1 MLSDVV
7 VRVERQQI
15 EKMTALITAIERV
28 IALPESSTVRGVFMG
43 YDFHL
48 TPSGPKLI
56 EINTNAGGALLAAR
70 QAGRTDVEEAFVTM
84 FRAEAERTGRPLRT
98 LAIVDGDPKAQFL
111 YPEFLAFRDLF
122 ERHGIQT
129 VICDPRDL
137 MLCHGSFWVEEIRID
152 LVYNRL
158 TDFLLEAPANA
169 VLRQA
174 WMDNAV
180 VVTPNPYLY
189 TLYADKHNLVALSN
203 EPSLMDGIPRTEQVM
218 PDHAGDLWARRRQL
232 FFKPATGYGA
242 RAAYRGDKITR
253 RVFEEVMHG
262 DYVAQALVP
271 PSTQEGFKVDI
282 RNYVYDGQVQLV
294 AARLWQGQTT
304 NFRTLGG
311 GFASVEVV

>member
-7 VRVERQQI
+7 VRVESPQLER
-15 EKMTALITAIERV
+15 MAALITAIERV
-28 IALPESSTVRGVFMG
+28 IDLPSSSPALGVFFG

-48 TPSGPKLI
+48 TPTGPKLI

-70 QAGRTDVEEAFVTM
+70 QAGRTDVEEAFVAM
-84 FRAEAERTGRPLRT
+84 FRAEAERAGRPLRS
-98 LAIVDGDPKAQFL
+98 LAIVDDVPETQFL

-158 TDFLLEAPANA
+158 TDFLLEAPVNA

-174 WMDNAV
+174 WLDEAV
-180 VVTPNPYLY
+180 VVTPNPHLY
-189 TLYADKHNLVALSN
+189 ALYADKRNLVAWSN
-203 EPSLMDGIPRTEQVM
+203 EPSLREGIPLTERVM
-218 PDHAGDLWARRRQL
+218 PEHAADLWARRRQL

-242 RAAYRGDKITR
+242 KAVYRGDKITR
-253 RVFEEVMHG
+253 RVFEEVMRG
-262 DYVAQALVP
+262 DYIAQALVP

-282 RNYVYDGQVQLV
+282 RNYVYDGRVQLV

-304 NFRTLGG
+304 NFRTPGG
-311 GFASVEVV
+311 GFARVEGI